1 MARPR
6 LFVPALC
13 LGLAMFATAAPEL
26 SAQARNRFRDRDF
39 GLSKDEWCRDDRN
52 GGGWRRAAFA
62 CDVREETLSGIR
74 LVDADTGGNGGI
86 RVRGSDRSDVRV
98 RAKIAAW
105 ARDQRDADELL
116 ADAQLTTRDGRI
128 RVDTSARRRDEEQVV
143 VSFEIEVPR
152 GIEMNLD
159 TRNGGISIESY
170 GGRADA
176 RTVNGGISLDG
187 VGGDIRAT
195 TVNGGISI
203 ALDGRRWE
211 GTGLDAETRNGGVSM
226 SLPSDYSA
234 ELDAATTNGG
244 IDVDFPITVQG
255 RLTRIN
261 RHITATIGGGGPR
274 LRVTTT
280 NGGVRISRR

>member
-1 MARPR
+1 MARAR

-13 LGLAMFATAAPEL
+13 LGLALFATAAPQL
-26 SAQARNRFRDRDF
+26 SAQGRNRFRDRDF
-39 GLSKDEWCRDDRN
+39 GLSKDEWCREDRSGN
-52 GGGWRRAAFA
+52 WRRSAFA
-62 CDVREETLSGIR
+62 CDVREETLSSVKLI
-74 LVDADTGGNGGI
+74 DADTGGNGGI
-86 RVRGSDRSDVRV
+86 RVRGANRTDVRV

-105 ARDQRDADELL
+105 ARDQRDADDLVN
-116 ADAQLTTRDGRI
+116 DAQLTTRDGRI
-128 RVDTSARRRDEEQVV
+128 RVDTAARRGDDEGVT

-152 GIEMNLD
+152 NMEMNLD
-159 TRNGGISIESY
+159 TRNGGISIQSY

-176 RTVNGGISLDG
+176 RTVNGGISLDD

-211 GTGLDAETRNGGVSM
+211 GAGLDAETRNGGVSM
-226 SLPSDYSA
+226 SLPSDFSA

-261 RHITATIGGGGPR
+261 RHITATIGSGGPR

-280 NGGVRISRR
+280 NGGVRIRRR